1 MKKIGSFIVNSFVL
15 FWSYFLTSTLCMM
28 VAQTVMRLFVEAN
41 SKGEYLWKTI
51 YLYGWML
58 ATCMVHLKVT
68 ASTHKTQYLAFMKGK
83 EWSLGTTA
91 GYLLKNSDFWLNAI
105 GFAIWPII
113 VPKFFGV
120 IHLLYVSPAFLE
132 SFPRAV
138 LSIPTVSLPILIL
151 SAVGWMLTLRA
162 WCRKRIHVG

>member
-28 VAQTVMRLFVEAN
+28 VVQTIMRLFVDAN

-51 YLYGWML
+51 YLYAWIL
-58 ATCMVHLKVT
+58 VTCMVYLKAT

-83 EWSLGTTA
+83 EWSLKDTV
-91 GYLLKNSDFWLNAI
+91 GYILKNSDFWLCSI
-105 GFAIWPII
+105 GFAIWPVII
-113 VPKFFGV
+113 PKFFGV
-120 IHLLYVSPAFLE
+120 IHLLYVSPTFLE
-132 SFPRAV
+132 SVPPAI

-151 SAVGWMLTLRA
+151 SAVGWILVLRF
-162 WCRKRIHVG
+162 WCKKRIHMD